1 MTEDNI
7 KSVIKDNINRAG
19 TANAISS
26 QEFCKEL
33 DASINLQELRGCIE
47 TVTKSLTEQQNT
59 IGVISGIRRQVLDK
73 KIRISLYKRDSKP
86 RYFSEKSYTM

>member
-33 DASINLQELRGCIE
+33 DASINL
-47 TVTKSLTEQQNT
+47 
-59 IGVISGIRRQVLDK
+59 
-73 KIRISLYKRDSKP
+73 
-86 RYFSEKSYTM
+86 